1 MIKKILVPIFA
12 CLICNIS
19 CKKANKIN
27 TTSMSSEY
35 SQKIPEIGME
45 LTFNFQRNTPDDFSI
60 KLSDNFSLEEKS
72 SLFNKDQQ
80 VEYFILKC
88 KKSDGTI
95 YQVYGTVDAANTAT
109 ISFQKTIQ

>member
-1 MIKKILVPIFA
+1 MLKKILVPIFA

-19 CKKANKIN
+19 CKKIDNIDSKSI
-27 TTSMSSEY
+27 SSEY
-35 SQKIPEIGME
+35 SKKIPEIGLE
-45 LTFNFQRNTPDDFSI
+45 LTFSFQRNTPDDFRF

-72 SLFNKDQQ
+72 SLFNTDQQ

-95 YQVYGTVDAANTAT
+95 YQVYGTVDAVNTAT